1 MKRLLFGGVMALTLG
16 VTGTALADEPAAP
29 APATAKPAAA
39 VAYPAKEAP
48 LPSPPT
54 PPTVKAP
61 AAVVAAP
68 VKPVEAVV
76 VAPVKPVEAVVA
88 APVKAATAPV
98 VLASPPAKEA
108 AASPA
113 AVAAPPKEATP
124 LAAMPAPPPREAE
137 LPLALRPASP
147 LTLASEPA
155 STPWIY
161 KLAFGAAILA
171 AGFVLWKRRR
181 TPGAKRA
188 PGNAIRVL
196 GKTAMGLRGELALV
210 EVGGM
215 RLVVGITPSSMQT
228 LAILP
233 DDDGVADQAAADAE
247 AEPVSDTRRSSAP
260 MVPTKSDFA
269 TRARSLFSTLDI
281 GPPIPA
287 RASRASAF
295 SASRYADERDG
306 DDAPESAPAPSP
318 KTRARPEDDR
328 DEERRRRA
336 PAREVPL
343 EGQAR
348 GIALALRNRK

>member
-1 MKRLLFGGVMALTLG
+1 MRRLLFGGVMALTLG
-16 VTGTALADEPAAP
+16 VTSSALADEPAAP
-29 APATAKPAAA
+29 TPATAKPAAA
-39 VAYPAKEAP
+39 VAYPAKEAA
-48 LPSPPT
+48 SPTAPT
-54 PPTVKAP
+54 PPTVKVP
-61 AAVVAAP
+61 DAVVAAP

-76 VAPVKPVEAVVA
+76 P
-88 APVKAATAPV
+88 APVKAAAPLV
-98 VLASPPAKEA
+98 APPSPPAKEA
-108 AASPA
+108 PA
-113 AVAAPPKEATP
+113 AVVAPPKEATP
-124 LAAMPAPPPREAE
+124 VAAMPAAAPSKEAE

-147 LTLASEPA
+147 LTLAAEPA

-171 AGFVLWKRRR
+171 AGFILWKRRR
-181 TPGAKRA
+181 THGTKRA

-233 DDDGVADQAAADAE
+233 DDYDVAAESAADAE

-260 MVPTKSDFA
+260 IVPTKSDFA
-269 TRARSLFSTLDI
+269 TRARSLFSSLDI

-287 RASRASAF
+287 RASRTSAF

-306 DDAPESAPAPSP
+306 EDAPESAPAPSP
-318 KTRARPEDDR
+318 KARPRQEDDR
-328 DEERRRRA
+328 DDERRRRT
-336 PAREVPL
+336 PSREVPL